1 MPKNYQ
7 SPLPHTYLLGIL
19 SLDFSRLFLCPFQK
33 SPHFF
38 HLFSQKYLTNGSKN
52 VALRALIK
60 KGYPTRHRRLYSF
73 EMEAFLCYPFTHRI
87 HIPIIRTSLFLI
99 FWSIT
104 LILFLYPGRPGKSLY
119 SSGIWIFL
127 KLQISLWIP
136 ILNFD
141 LCQEILLPCC
151 VLTCSPS
158 S

>member
-1 MPKNYQ
+1 MTLRPYTQDSLQMLWLAAYLTGFPPAGLCTLSWAHYPPPNKI
-7 SPLPHTYLLGIL
+7 YLLGIL

-99 FWSIT
+99 F
-104 LILFLYPGRPGKSLY
+104 
-119 SSGIWIFL
+119 
-127 KLQISLWIP
+127 
-136 ILNFD
+136 
-141 LCQEILLPCC
+141 
-151 VLTCSPS
+151 
-158 S
+158 